1 PAARH
6 LGKSAKAVLVF
17 PSIVKAG
24 SIGAHV
30 AQASQ
35 ITHRDAMNDQ
45 QEAAPRPNGLTLDP
59 TYRGFTPIPNMGIA
73 RPLMTTTPRKGIYAF
88 AFGDRGLIGGLRF
101 QRKKITAVHPD

>member
-1 PAARH
+1 VITIAPSAA
-6 LGKSAKAVLVF
+6 KV
-17 PSIVKAG
+17 
-24 SIGAHV
+24 V

-88 AFGDRGLIGGLRF
+88 AFGDRGLIGGLRL
-101 QRKKITAVHPD
+101 QRTKITAVHPD